1 MTRRRGSTG
10 TIMPPYMTLTSPVE
24 DQLRAMLRT
33 EKAYTPSVL
42 SPNNKNDTIYA
53 EWRSKICD
61 WSYRVVDHF
70 GYDRELVAVAMNCF
84 DRYWVHTSASF
95 GGTSKC
101 VESRTYQLAAMTSLY
116 VAAKLHADR
125 SERNQ
130 DDVTTTKKKLLRIT
144 SFVQLSRDQF
154 SPRDIA
160 VMEQH
165 LLEVLGWRVNPPTP
179 MLFVGHLLRIVPAFA
194 KPGSTASTS
203 GSAGSG
209 RSNTDATSQQHRA
222 LVIHVLHELARYL
235 TELST
240 CLPPSATATSS
251 SEMAYAS
258 ILLALDLLSSDTA
271 LPASV
276 RAEYL
281 SRLDYLSGGTL
292 TESRDKLVQLKKK
305 IGQAFLPVLLRDAL
319 EQAASGRAG
328 GDGGHPLLIARDA
341 GLLSEEVQ
349 RRFNS
354 AKTTTPTATAATA
367 LTPASLV
374 EMEVEFDP
382 PPSEPPI
389 VRRHFDQLVL
399 SSSNASADSFFED
412 DIIEPETKRNR
423 SINSVAEWLHQHSN
437 DKKRSDKYAVN
448 PHYPFHTAALTEMT
462 REVTREVSTDTASSA
477 PGHVRRSSSSSW
489 MSDSSESPTSVIA
502 EAINAAGD
510 GGASNRVPSG
520 SGLVALPPT
529 NHPRGYLL

>member
-1 MTRRRGSTG
+1 MS
-10 TIMPPYMTLTSPVE
+10 LTSPIE

-33 EKAYTPSVL
+33 EKAYIPSI
-42 SPNNKNDTIYA
+42 SPNNNNDTMFA

-70 GYDRELVAVAMNCF
+70 GYDRELVAAAMNCF
-84 DRYWVHTSASF
+84 DRYLVHTSASS

-101 VESRTYQLAAMTSLY
+101 IESRTYQLAAMTSLY

-154 SPRDIA
+154 SSRDIA
-160 VMEQH
+160 AMEQH

-179 MLFVGHLLRIVPAFA
+179 ILFVGHLLRIVPAFA
-194 KPGSTASTS
+194 KPGSGGSTV
-203 GSAGSG
+203 GSG
-209 RSNTDATSQQHRA
+209 GSNTDPTSQQHRA

-240 CLPPSATATSS
+240 CLPPSTTATSS

-258 ILLALDLLSSDTA
+258 ILLALDLLSPDTA

-276 RAEYL
+276 RAEYMA
-281 SRLDYLSGGTL
+281 RLDYLSGGTL
-292 TESRDKLVQLKKK
+292 TESRDNVVQLKKK
-305 IGQAFLPVLLRDAL
+305 IGQAFVPDLLRDAL
-319 EQAASGRAG
+319 ELAARGGGAG

-349 RRFNS
+349 RRFS
-354 AKTTTPTATAATA
+354 APATTTV
-367 LTPASLV
+367 TPASLV

-389 VRRHFDQLVL
+389 VRRHSDQLVL
-399 SSSNASADSFFED
+399 SSSNASADFFFED

-423 SINSVAEWLHQHSN
+423 SINSVAEWLHQQSN
-437 DKKRSDKYAVN
+437 TTDKKRSDKYTSH
-448 PHYPFHTAALTEMT
+448 PHHPFHTTNTDALAEMT
-462 REVTREVSTDTASSA
+462 REVSTGTATSA
-477 PGHVRRSSSSSW
+477 PGHVRRSSCSSW

-502 EAINAAGD
+502 EAVNAAG
-510 GGASNRVPSG
+510 GGTSNRVPSG
-520 SGLVALPPT
+520 SGLV
-529 NHPRGYLL
+529 HPRGYLL

>member
-1 MTRRRGSTG
+1 MS
-10 TIMPPYMTLTSPVE
+10 LTSPIE
-24 DQLRAMLRT
+24 DQLRAMLGT

-70 GYDRELVAVAMNCF
+70 GCDRELVAAAMNCF
-84 DRYWVHTSASF
+84 DRYLVHTSSA
-95 GGTSKC
+95 GTSKC
-101 VESRTYQLAAMTSLY
+101 IASRTYQLAAMTSLY
-116 VAAKLHADR
+116 VATKLHADR

-194 KPGSTASTS
+194 KPGSTARTS

-209 RSNTDATSQQHRA
+209 GSNTDAASQQHRA

-240 CLPPSATATSS
+240 CLPPSTTATSS

-281 SRLDYLSGGTL
+281 SSLDDLSGGTL
-292 TESRDKLVQLKKK
+292 TESRDNVVQLKKK
-305 IGQAFLPVLLRDAL
+305 IKQAFVQDLLRDAL
-319 EQAASGRAG
+319 EQAASGGAG
-328 GDGGHPLLIARDA
+328 GGHPLLIARDA

-349 RRFNS
+349 TRFNS
-354 AKTTTPTATAATA
+354 APTT
-367 LTPASLV
+367 TPASLV
-374 EMEVEFDP
+374 EMEMEVEVEFNP
-382 PPSEPPI
+382 PLSEPPI
-389 VRRHFDQLVL
+389 VRRHSDQLVL

-423 SINSVAEWLHQHSN
+423 SINSIAEWLHQQSN
-437 DKKRSDKYAVN
+437 TTDKKRSDKYAVN
-448 PHYPFHTAALTEMT
+448 PHYPFHTTNADALAEMT
-462 REVTREVSTDTASSA
+462 REVSTGTATSA
-477 PGHVRRSSSSSW
+477 HGHVRRSSCSSW

-502 EAINAAGD
+502 EAINAAG
-510 GGASNRVPSG
+510 GGASNRVLSG
-520 SGLVALPPT
+520 SDLVALQPT